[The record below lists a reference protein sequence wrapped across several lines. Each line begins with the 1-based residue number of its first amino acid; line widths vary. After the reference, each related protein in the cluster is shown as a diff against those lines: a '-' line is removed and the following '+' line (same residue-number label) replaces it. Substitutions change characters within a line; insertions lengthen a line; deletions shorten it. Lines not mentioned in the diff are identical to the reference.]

1 MALPGS
7 PGAYVGNA
15 LTKVRADVFIPEMW
29 TGEVK
34 RYRDQKLIA
43 SMYTKRIPTLGKKG
57 DRIHIPNI
65 SRASVYDKLPERPVT
80 LQARQETEFV
90 MDITDYKEVSHMIED
105 IVGLQA
111 SDAYDIR
118 GEITRESGYALA
130 RDLDAATLAH
140 RAVINAQASQVIYA
154 SSTGAVGGNGQPFS
168 YATILAA
175 SALLDNADVPEDGR
189 VLIVSPGQ
197 YMQLLNITQFISRD
211 FTEASAV
218 QSGVV
223 GSILGMPVV
232 KTSMVRPNSLTGF
245 YNGDAQFVPAEPTP
259 GVAGSRYLP
268 KQDTYTGLPTVFG
281 GDSRPITTALLCHRD
296 WLALAIPQEPSAE
309 WSRENLYQ
317 ADALVMTQQYGA
329 KVFRADHAVVIHTVN
344 TLT

>member
-7 PGAYVGNA
+7 PGPYVGNA
-15 LTKVRADVFIPEMW
+15 LTKVRADVFIPELW

-80 LQARQETEFV
+80 LQARQDTEFV
-90 MDITDYKEVSHMIED
+90 MDITDYKETSHMIED
-105 IVGLQA
+105 IVGLQKA
-111 SDAYDIR
+111 DAYDIR
-118 GEITRESGYALA
+118 GEITRESGYALG
-130 RDLDAATLAH
+130 RDLDAAVLAH
-140 RAVINAQASQVIYA
+140 RAVINNVATQVIFQ
-154 SSTGAVGGNGQPFS
+154 SSNGLVTGNGQPIS

-175 SALLDNADVPEDGR
+175 ASLLDNADVPDEGR
-189 VLIVSPGQ
+189 VLLVSPGQ
-197 YMQLLNITQFISRD
+197 YMQLLNINQFISMD
-211 FTEASAV
+211 FSDGRPV

-232 KTSMVRPNSLTGF
+232 KTTMIRPNSLTGF
-245 YNGDAQFVPAEPTP
+245 FNGDPQFVPAEPTP

-268 KQDTYTGLPTVFG
+268 KQDTFTALPQTFT
-281 GDSRPITTALLCHRD
+281 GDSRPVVTALLCHRD

-329 KVFRADHAVVIHTVN
+329 KVFRSDHAVVIHSVN